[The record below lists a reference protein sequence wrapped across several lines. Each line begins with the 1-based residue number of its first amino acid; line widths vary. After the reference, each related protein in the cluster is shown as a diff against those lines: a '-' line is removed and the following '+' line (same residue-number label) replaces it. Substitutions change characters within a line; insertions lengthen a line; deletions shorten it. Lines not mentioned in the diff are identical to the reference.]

1 MKKITTILMF
11 LGFCLCLS
19 AQASAQGMNKVAAR
33 KSGAETTWKYL
44 GKGTM
49 IDGWVVPGLAPTIG
63 EELNPTDYAFSVEV
77 YESTETA
84 HVYKLASPWTSSS
97 FPFLD
102 KNENKEAHDLVI
114 DASKPEF
121 VRVEPQVSGFVNVDK
136 TRANFSDP
144 FYIGNAGCYFN
155 EEEGYSESEIIQYN
169 YNSTFKNGVIT
180 IVSPRFGKAAK
191 GATYGYNWQG
201 EYSTVITLPTE
212 QPSEQ
217 WKSAGKASF
226 TDGFLSPGFSSNA
239 DDYTWTVDVE
249 ESTTTAGLYRL
260 VNPYSATGCPLVS
273 KNLDNTPAYVRIDAS
288 DPDIVVIQPQYTGFK
303 AVHSN
308 ETINFYIGND
318 AGIYVADGISKA
330 DLKASSLFA
339 SKIDKMENGV
349 ITIKKPLF
357 GKNATSEFGYEWTG
371 ADGQAITVAATI
383 QFQTPSSID
392 TVVTDDNAKAEYYNL
407 QGIRITNPQKGSIYI
422 VKKGAKAS
430 KVVM

>member
-1 MKKITTILMF
+1 M
-11 LGFCLCLS
+11 
-19 AQASAQGMNKVAAR
+19 
-33 KSGAETTWKYL
+33 
-44 GKGTM
+44 
-49 IDGWVVPGLAPTIG
+49 
-63 EELNPTDYAFSVEV
+63 
-77 YESTETA
+77 
-84 HVYKLASPWTSSS
+84 
-97 FPFLD
+97 
-102 KNENKEAHDLVI
+102 
-114 DASKPEF
+114 
-121 VRVEPQVSGFVNVDK
+121 
-136 TRANFSDP
+136 
-144 FYIGNAGCYFN
+144 
-155 EEEGYSESEIIQYN
+155 
-169 YNSTFKNGVIT
+169 
-180 IVSPRFGKAAK
+180 
-191 GATYGYNWQG
+191 
-201 EYSTVITLPTE
+201 ITLPTE
-212 QPSEQ
+212 QPAEQ

-226 TDGFLSPGFSSNA
+226 TDGFLSPGFSSNT

-303 AVHSN
+303 AEHSN

-330 DLKASSLFA
+330 DLKASSSFA

-407 QGIRITNPQKGSIYI
+407 QGIRITNPQKGNIYI

-430 KVVM
+430 KIVM

>member
-1 MKKITTILMF
+1 MSLA
-11 LGFCLCLS
+11 FCLCLS

-49 IDGWVVPGLAPTIG
+49 IDGWVVPGLAPTKG
-63 EELNPTDYAFSVEV
+63 EELNPTDYAFSVDI

-84 HVYKLASPWTSSS
+84 HVYKLASPWTSAS

-114 DASKPEF
+114 DASNPEF
-121 VRVEPQVSGFVNVDK
+121 VKVEPQVSGFVNVDK
-136 TRANFSDP
+136 SRTNFSDP

-155 EEEGYSESEIIQYN
+155 EEEGYSEADIIQYHF
-169 YNSTFKNGVIT
+169 NSTFKDGVIT

-191 GATYGYNWQG
+191 GNSYGYNWQG
-201 EYSTVITLPTE
+201 EFNTVITLPTE
-212 QPSEQ
+212 QPAEQ
-217 WKSAGKASF
+217 WKSAGTASF
-226 TDGFLSPGFSSNA
+226 TDGFLSPGFSSSTDA
-239 DDYTWTVDVE
+239 YTWNVEVE

-260 VNPYSATGCPLVS
+260 VNPYSAAGCPLAS
-273 KNLDNTPAYVRIDAS
+273 KNLDSNPAYVRIDAS

-303 AVHSN
+303 AEHSG

-330 DLKASSLFA
+330 DLKASSTFA
-339 SKIDKMENGV
+339 SKIDKMVDGV

-357 GKNATSEFGYEWTG
+357 GKNATSEFGYEWT
-371 ADGQAITVAATI
+371 DGEGQSIVYPATI
-383 QFQTPSSID
+383 EFHMPSSIG
-392 TVVTDDNAKAEYYNL
+392 TVEADSNAKAEYYNL
-407 QGIRITNPQKGSIYI
+407 QGIRVANPQKGCIYI
-422 VKKGAKAS
+422 VKKGGKAS
-430 KVVM
+430 KIVL